1 MAKPHANW
9 QEKIKKKNAGRFFL
23 ERTCATCEA
32 NLQIVLDGTGNII
45 SGGHYFSAHL
55 DEGEAEWEYWKC
67 LDCYEDEDE

>member
-23 ERTCATCEA
+23 ERACATCKA

-55 DEGEAEWEYWKC
+55 DEGEAEWEYWEC
-67 LDCYEDEDE
+67 LDCYEDKDE

>member
-9 QEKIKKKNAGRFFL
+9 QEKIKRKNVGRFL
-23 ERTCATCEA
+23 ERACATCEA

-55 DEGEAEWEYWKC
+55 DEGEAEWEYWEC
-67 LDCYEDEDE
+67 LDCYEDKDE